1 MFAFSTKFDAN
12 LKIINISRKKILSK
26 KNITNGISVD
36 SSVNIY
42 AKNII
47 IPMSS
52 KTVVFDK
59 RN

>member
-1 MFAFSTKFDAN
+1 M
-12 LKIINISRKKILSK
+12 
-26 KNITNGISVD
+26 
-36 SSVNIY
+36 Y

-59 RN
+59 RTEKNIKVTSIMTSDKRKSWFCPSIQKLADN